1 MRGRGDASERT
12 REHEHASRQVGARAQ
27 AGRRESQYALA
38 WQVAGQSSN
47 VRTLVQL
54 LQKISLCYLKNCNN
68 TYNSFL
74 EKS

>member
-1 MRGRGDASERT
+1 MIVVDARGSGCNASVGT
-12 REHEHASRQVGARAQ
+12 RERERA
-27 AGRRESQYALA
+27 RESQYA
-38 WQVAGQSSN
+38 WGRQVAGQTSN
-47 VRTLVQL
+47 VRSLVQL